1 MKNKVTK
8 SRFMS
13 WYFSNIEDID
23 SLGQRAYECLM
34 YDDEFHI
41 TTEDLFNECGY
52 IPASICEDA
61 IDDDK
66 HEYHPSEV
74 KLING

>member
-1 MKNKVTK
+1 
-8 SRFMS
+8 
-13 WYFSNIEDID
+13 
-23 SLGQRAYECLM
+23 M

-52 IPASICEDA
+52 IPAFICVDA
-61 IDDDK
+61 NDND
-66 HEYHPSEV
+66 EYAPSEV

>member
-1 MKNKVTK
+1 
-8 SRFMS
+8 
-13 WYFSNIEDID
+13 
-23 SLGQRAYECLM
+23 M

-52 IPASICEDA
+52 IPSSICVDA